1 MAKRRGDKLGEALS
15 YLDVLGAAS
24 VPAKAVAKGVDATT
38 DITKDMMFLHNLRE
52 DALQKYTKMGGIPSP
67 SIAVMQKDIPLTG
80 YGDITLVGK
89 PTSFD
94 PALPNNPVYS
104 GDAYTPRMPQVF
116 YKPSNKALNKLIDDY
131 NDLLI

>member
-1 MAKRRGDKLGEALS
+1 MLAKIHKNGRYSIAKYCSHAKRYSFNRLWR
-15 YLDVLGAAS
+15 YN
-24 VPAKAVAKGVDATT
+24 P
-38 DITKDMMFLHNLRE
+38 
-52 DALQKYTKMGGIPSP
+52 
-67 SIAVMQKDIPLTG
+67 
-80 YGDITLVGK
+80 VGK

-131 NDLLI
+131 NDLADITGESNKIANLEFDINKAKKDHQKFLKKVLLIFLIIQMSQD